1 MKSHEESKTGVEGN
15 LQKKVEARRSNG
27 SKVLRDVKSLWKEL
41 GFSAGFLKGTLV
53 QGPKKK

>member
-15 LQKKVEARRSNG
+15 LQKKVEARRSKG
-27 SKVLRDVKSLWKEL
+27 SKVLRHVKSLWKEL
-41 GFSAGFLKGTLV
+41 GFAAGFLKGTLV